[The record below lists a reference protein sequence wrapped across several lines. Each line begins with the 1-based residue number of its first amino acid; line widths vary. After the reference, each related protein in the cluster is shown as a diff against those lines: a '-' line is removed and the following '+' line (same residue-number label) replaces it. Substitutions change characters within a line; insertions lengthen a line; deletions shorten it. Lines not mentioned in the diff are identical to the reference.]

1 MRLAGGMAVAAAPA
15 GQAPTRVRLGVLG
28 TVTDAG
34 FFIGMDLGY
43 YREQGL
49 EIETTTFDSGARM
62 VAPLGTGQIDAGGGA
77 HSAGM
82 FNAAARG
89 IGLKMVADRGQ
100 STPGH
105 GFQALLLRREAVENG
120 TIQNPGDLRGRRVA
134 SAASGTPLEI
144 LLDLWMRPYGSRLE
158 DAELVELS
166 FGEQALALNSGAI
179 DAALNVEPFVTRIVD
194 DRYGTLFQRSDQIA
208 PGQQVS
214 EVFYGAQFLRDQPD
228 VGRRF
233 MVAYLKAVRFYND
246 AFERN
251 DPARRQEA
259 IAILTRNTPVK
270 DAALYERMA
279 MPGLA
284 PDGRINVPSLTRD
297 QDFWLARG
305 VQQSPVNLDELV
317 DQSFADAAVAVL
329 GTYR

>member
-1 MRLAGGMAVAAAPA
+1 MEAADPMAPA
-15 GQAPTRVRLGVLG
+15 PQTPARVRLGVLG

-77 HSAGM
+77 HGVGL

-105 GFQALLLRREAVENG
+105 GFQALLLRRELVENG

-134 SAASGTPLEI
+134 LAATGTPLEI

-158 DAELVELS
+158 DAELVELN
-166 FGEQALALNSGAI
+166 FGEQALALNSGAV

-194 DRYGTLFQRSDQIA
+194 ERFGTLYQRSDQIA

-214 EVFYGAQFLRDQPD
+214 EVFYGAPFLRDQPD

-233 MVAYLKAVRFYND
+233 MIAYLKAVRFYND

-284 PDGRINVPSLTRD
+284 PDGRVNVPSLTRD

-305 VQQSPVNLDELV
+305 VQQAPVNLDELV

-329 GTYR
+329 GPYR